1 MEGLIDVD
9 AEKAKLT
16 EELKYQQGFLNTIMK
31 KLGNERFVAGA
42 PEQVVAA
49 EQKKKADAESR
60 IASIEQML
68 NSLG

>member
-1 MEGLIDVD
+1 
-9 AEKAKLT
+9 
-16 EELKYQQGFLNTIMK
+16 
-31 KLGNERFVAGA
+31 
-42 PEQVVAA
+42 VAA